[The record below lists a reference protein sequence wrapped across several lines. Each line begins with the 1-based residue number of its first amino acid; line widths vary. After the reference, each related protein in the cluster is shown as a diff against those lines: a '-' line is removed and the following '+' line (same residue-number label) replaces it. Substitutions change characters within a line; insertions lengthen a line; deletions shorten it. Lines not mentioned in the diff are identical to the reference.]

1 MKAKIICLFL
11 PLFLLSCSKKP
22 TASNDQLQNQ
32 PSPPAAVIPF
42 QPTVVEPPETKE
54 IDGIKSQANALLESK
69 DFDGLDSMA
78 KTFRDTKVC
87 YADGVWKLF
96 YFYDG
101 INIPEE
107 STDSEWSNHFAV
119 LRDWI
124 KTKPDSITARVALA
138 NGLVGYAWTAR
149 GRDSASK
156 VTDDNWKHFSQR
168 LNEAVSVLAE
178 AKTLNEKCPCW
189 WSTLLRV
196 ELGLQVDRPQYD
208 AAFKGAIQAWPDY
221 AAFYFIRANFLLPRW
236 YGTEGELEKDLEASA
251 DKIGGEAG
259 DTVYAQV
266 IWDLNVSVFSTNLFQ
281 EYNLS
286 WNRANNGL
294 ETIESHYPDSLAVK
308 NEAAHLAVLAH
319 DPPAAKK
326 YFDQTK
332 GEIDPSAW
340 SSTNEFIY
348 FANLVYGV
356 TQ

>member
-1 MKAKIICLFL
+1 MKYKIICFLL
-11 PLFLLSCSKKP
+11 PLILLSCSKNP
-22 TASNDQLQNQ
+22 AVSDAQSQNQ
-32 PSPPAAVIPF
+32 SALPTTGLPF
-42 QPTVVEPPETKE
+42 QPTVVEPPEAKE
-54 IDGIKSQANALLESK
+54 IYGIKSQADALFESK

-78 KTFRDTKVC
+78 KKFRDTKVC

-107 STDSEWSNHFAV
+107 STDSEWTNHFAI

-149 GRDSASK
+149 GRDYANK
-156 VTDDNWKHFSQR
+156 VTDENWKLFSTR
-168 LNEAVSVLAE
+168 LNEAVNVLVE

-208 AAFKGAIQAWPDY
+208 ATFKGAIQAWPDY
-221 AAFYFIRANFLLPRW
+221 TAFYFIRANFLLPRW

-251 DKIGGEAG
+251 DKIGGEPG
-259 DTVYAQV
+259 DMVYAQV
-266 IWDLNVSVFSTNLFQ
+266 IWDLNGSVFSTNLFQ

-294 ETIESHYPDSLAVK
+294 EAIESHCPDSLAVK

-319 DPPAAKK
+319 DPQAAKK

-348 FANLVYGV
+348 FANLVYGDA
-356 TQ
+356 Q